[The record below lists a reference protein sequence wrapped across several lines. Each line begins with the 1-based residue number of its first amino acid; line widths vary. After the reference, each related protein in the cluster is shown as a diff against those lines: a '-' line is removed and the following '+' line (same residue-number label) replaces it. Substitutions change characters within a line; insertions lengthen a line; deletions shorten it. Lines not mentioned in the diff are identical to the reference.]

1 MTDLNQS
8 DVQVNT
14 SWDGVS
20 SPVEQQW
27 WQNQQISSIEQAL
40 QWPETQQVVYTKASE
55 ITDFSIPSLET
66 QPSATS
72 TWTPSINHA
81 AVMAA
86 KKARLIQ
93 LLRNQL
99 NKWKKVWFIRWIL
112 SWVALMLWVA
122 IVLVV
127 FAKDSV
133 LSMLSDGSNT
143 VNNQASIVSLNAN
156 DDIIDESVDEDIVGE
171 SVDEDVVDES
181 VDDEI
186 IDESVDDEIIDE
198 SIDDEIIDESIDDEI
213 IDESVDD
220 EIIDESVDDEIID
233 ESIDDE
239 IIDESI
245 DDEIIDESV
254 DEDVIF
260 GDWYTIKHVNSVEEA
275 NWVLNPSCEWLSCD
289 NKDLD
294 SIVLCKEFKLKPDI
308 DDNAQRIWSS
318 WVCRYKDVSELAY
331 LEIQ

>member
-86 KKARLIQ
+86 KKTRLIQ

-156 DDIIDESVDEDIVGE
+156 DDIIDESVDEDIVDE
-171 SVDEDVVDES
+171 SVDED
-181 VDDEI
+181 
-186 IDESVDDEIIDE
+186 
-198 SIDDEIIDESIDDEI
+198 
-213 IDESVDD
+213 
-220 EIIDESVDDEIID
+220 
-233 ESIDDE
+233 
-239 IIDESI
+239 
-245 DDEIIDESV
+245 IIDESV
-254 DEDVIF
+254 DEDIIF
-260 GDWYTIKHVNSVEEA
+260 GDWYTIKYVNSVEEA

-294 SIVLCKEFKLKPDI
+294 SIVLCEDFKFKPDI
-308 DDNAQRIWSS
+308 DDHAQRIGSS
-318 WVCRYKDVSELAY
+318 WTCRYKDVSELAY

>member
-213 IDESVDD
+213 IDESVD
-220 EIIDESVDDEIID
+220 
-233 ESIDDE
+233 
-239 IIDESI
+239 
-245 DDEIIDESV
+245 
-254 DEDVIF
+254 EDVIF